1 MKCVRKFSQRF
12 PLQSILNEKFCL
24 LDSSQT
30 VKPAQT
36 TRRREYLTHLTHL
49 TASLSPGFCEAAPNL
64 RSSLHVGCA
73 AGEKPVF
80 QFRSGFADWTSPWD
94 FTVEYTN
101 NNKPLQKG
109 YHLNTIKYEAF
120 SKSPMSRCLSLS
132 ALASPPRSMWGW
144 WVHQLPPGKDL
155 HRHNE
160 SCG

>member
-12 PLQSILNEKFCL
+12 PLQSILNAKFAYL
-24 LDSSQT
+24 A
-30 VKPAQT
+30 VHKPLNQHKL
-36 TRRREYLTHLTHL
+36 REYLTHLT
-49 TASLSPGFCEAAPNL
+49 ASRVSPGFFEAAPNL

-80 QFRSGFADWTSPWD
+80 QCFSDWTSQWD
-94 FTVEYTN
+94 LLWSIQK

-109 YHLNTIKYEAF
+109 YRLNTIKYEAVT
-120 SKSPMSRCLSLS
+120 KSPMSRCLSLS